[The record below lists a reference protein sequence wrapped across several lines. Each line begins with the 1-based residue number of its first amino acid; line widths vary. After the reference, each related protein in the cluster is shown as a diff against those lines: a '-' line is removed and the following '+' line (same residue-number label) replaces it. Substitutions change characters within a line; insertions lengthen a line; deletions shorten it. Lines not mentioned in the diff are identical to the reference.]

1 MKKFMEIMDMI
12 AAVLTTYCAIINFF
26 LDTRDWRWICFWL
39 IAIFLEIRS
48 WVLKG
53 SLERSKKETDF
64 FRGLYNEKC
73 SEVFALIKQIEDTEG
88 EGK

>member
-1 MKKFMEIMDMI
+1 MKKFMEDMDLI
-12 AAVLTTYCAIINFF
+12 VAALTTYCAIINF
-26 LDTRDWRWICFWL
+26 LETRDWKWFCFWL
-39 IAIFLEIRS
+39 IPIFLEIRC
-48 WVLKG
+48 WVMQG